1 MSGEETAPAEHTW
14 PDILS
19 HLVAGH
25 DLDSGSAAWAME
37 QVMSG
42 AASPAQVAGFLM
54 ALAAKG
60 ETVDEVRGVADSMLA
75 IATALTVPAPSLDIV
90 GTGGDRAN
98 TVNISTMASIVTAA
112 TGVTVVKHGNRAASS
127 KSGTAD
133 CLEALGLDLSLSPD
147 QVASIAHEVG
157 ITFCF
162 AQVFHPSM
170 RHAAGPRRDLGVPTI
185 FNVLG
190 PITNP
195 ARPTYSVVGVASA
208 RMAPIVAGVFAARGT
223 DAAVFRGDDGLDEL
237 TITTTSRVWWV
248 KDGRVQEFVV
258 DPQRYGI
265 QTAPIETLRG
275 AEPAHNAAV
284 VLELLGG
291 RQWPV
296 RSAVLLNAGIAV
308 AVAEAQSVNDQLG
321 FEQALAAGVE
331 RAAQAIDSGAASA
344 KLQQW
349 RLATLADR

>member
-1 MSGEETAPAEHTW
+1 MTRIDTW
-14 PDILS
+14 PDVLT
-19 HLVAGH
+19 HLIARR
-25 DLDSGSAAWAME
+25 DLDTGSAGWAME

-42 AASPAQVAGFLM
+42 NASPAQVAGFLM

-75 IATALTVPAPSLDIV
+75 HATPLEVPSPSLDIV

-98 TVNISTMASIVTAA
+98 TVNISTMAAIVTAA
-112 TGVTVVKHGNRAASS
+112 GGVTIVKHGNRAASS

-133 CLEALGLDLSLSPD
+133 CLEALGLDLSLPPD
-147 QVASIAHEVG
+147 RVARIASEVG

-195 ARPTYSVVGVASA
+195 ARPTFSVVGVASE

-223 DAAVFRGDDGLDEL
+223 DSAVFRGDDGLDEL

-248 KDGRVQEFVV
+248 KDGHVREFVV
-258 DPQRYGI
+258 DPRTYGFDI
-265 QTAPIETLRG
+265 APIEALRG
-275 AEPAHNAAV
+275 GEPAENAAV
-284 VLELLGG
+284 VLELLEGK
-291 RQWPV
+291 QWPV
-296 RSAVLLNAGIAV
+296 RSAVLLNAGIAA
-308 AVAEAQSVNDQLG
+308 AVAHADSGSVTDQAD
-321 FEQALAAGVE
+321 FETALQAGIDHAAD
-331 RAAQAIDSGAASA
+331 AIDSGAASA
-344 KLQQW
+344 KLQEW
-349 RLATLADR
+349 KAATLAGR

>member
-1 MSGEETAPAEHTW
+1 MSESHTW
-14 PDILS
+14 PDVLT
-19 HLVAGH
+19 HLIAGR
-25 DLDSGSAAWAME
+25 DLDADSASWAME

-42 AASPAQVAGFLM
+42 NASPSQVAGFLM

-60 ETVDEVRGVADSMLA
+60 ETVDEVRGVADTMLA
-75 IATALTVPAPSLDIV
+75 HATPLDAPVPSLDIV

-112 TGVTVVKHGNRAASS
+112 SGISIVKHGNRAASS

-133 CLEALGLDLSLSPD
+133 CLEALGLDLSLQPERVG
-147 QVASIAHEVG
+147 QVAREVG

-170 RHAAGPRRDLGVPTI
+170 RHAAVTRRDLGVPTI

-237 TITTTSRVWWV
+237 TITTTSHVWWV
-248 KDGRVQEFVV
+248 KGGEISEYVV
-258 DPQRYGI
+258 DPRTYGFEI
-265 QTAPIETLRG
+265 APIETLRG
-275 AEPAHNAAV
+275 GEPADNAAV
-284 VLELLGG
+284 VLDLLAGK
-291 RQWPV
+291 QWPV
-296 RSAVLLNAGIAV
+296 RSAVLLNAGIAA
-308 AVAEAQSVNDQLG
+308 AVANAGPDTVTDQASFEAALRAGIDQ
-321 FEQALAAGVE
+321 
-331 RAAQAIDSGAASA
+331 AAQAIDSGAATA
-344 KLQQW
+344 KLQEW
-349 RLATLADR
+349 KAATLAGR

>member
-1 MSGEETAPAEHTW
+1 MTQEHSW
-14 PDILS
+14 PDVLA
-19 HLVAGH
+19 HLIARR
-25 DLDSGSAAWAME
+25 DLDTGSAGWAME

-42 AASPAQVAGFLM
+42 NASPAQVAGFLM

-75 IATALTVPAPSLDIV
+75 HATTLDVPGPILDIV

-98 TVNISTMASIVTAA
+98 TVNISTMAAIVTAA
-112 TGVTVVKHGNRAASS
+112 GGITIVKHGNRAASS

-133 CLEALGLDLSLSPD
+133 CLEALGLDLTLAPD
-147 QVASIAHEVG
+147 RVAQIAREVG

-170 RHAAGPRRDLGVPTI
+170 RHAAGPRRELGVPTI

-195 ARPTYSVVGVASA
+195 ARPTYSVVGVASE

-248 KDGRVQEFVV
+248 RDGEIQEFVV
-258 DPQRYGI
+258 DPRAYGFEL
-265 QTAPIETLRG
+265 APIEALRG
-275 AEPAHNAAV
+275 GEPADNAAV
-284 VLELLGG
+284 VLELLAG
-291 RQWPV
+291 RRWPV
-296 RSAVLLNAGIAV
+296 RSAVLLNAGIAA
-308 AVAEAQSVNDQLG
+308 AVAGADAGDVHDQASFEA
-321 FEQALAAGVE
+321 ALRAGIE
-331 RAAQAIDSGAASA
+331 RSAEAVDSGAATS
-344 KLQQW
+344 KLEEW
-349 RLATLADR
+349 KRATLAGR

>member
-1 MSGEETAPAEHTW
+1 MSSATQEHTW
-14 PDILS
+14 PDVLA
-19 HLVAGH
+19 HLVARR
-25 DLDSGSAAWAME
+25 DLDSDAAGWAME
-37 QVMSG
+37 QIMSG
-42 AASPAQVAGFLM
+42 NASSAQVAGFLM

-75 IATALTVPAPSLDIV
+75 HATSLEVPGPSLDIV

-98 TVNISTMASIVTAA
+98 TVNISTMAAIVTAA
-112 TGVTVVKHGNRAASS
+112 SGVTIVKHGNRAASS

-133 CLEALGLDLSLSPD
+133 CLEALGLDLSLSPER
-147 QVASIAHEVG
+147 VADIAREVG

-195 ARPTYSVVGVASA
+195 ARPTYSVVGVAPV
-208 RMAPIVAGVFAARGT
+208 RMAPVVAGVFAARGT

-237 TITTTSRVWWV
+237 TITTTSHVWWV
-248 KDGRVQEFVV
+248 KDGEVSEYVV
-258 DPQRYGI
+258 DPRTYGFEL
-265 QTAPIETLRG
+265 APIEAIRG
-275 AEPAHNAAV
+275 GDPAENAAV
-284 VLELLGG
+284 VLELLSG

-296 RSAVLLNAGIAV
+296 RAAVLLNAGIAA
-308 AVAEAQSVNDQLG
+308 AVAQAGSDTVTDQAS
-321 FEQALAAGVE
+321 FEVALQAGIDQ
-331 RAAQAIDSGAASA
+331 AAQAVDSGAATA
-344 KLQQW
+344 KLEQW
-349 RLATLADR
+349 RNATLAGR